1 MLFGQDRAGIELKE
15 NTIMA
20 TRKKTGI
27 QAGEVFDLKKLVD
40 YGEDSVVSRILIK
53 DKAGSVTL
61 FAFDTD
67 QELSEHTSPYNAFIQ
82 VIDGVGEFIIDGKSS
97 QVTEGQ
103 VILLPANI
111 PHAVNAA
118 SPFKMML
125 VMIRK

>member
-1 MLFGQDRAGIELKE
+1 
-15 NTIMA
+15 MA
-20 TRKKTGI
+20 TKKKTGM
-27 QAGEVFDLKKLVD
+27 QAGEAFNLKELVD
-40 YGEDSVVSRILIK
+40 YGKASVVSRILIK
-53 DKAGSVTL
+53 DMAGSVTL

-125 VMIRK
+125 TMIRK

>member
-1 MLFGQDRAGIELKE
+1 MLSGQDKAGIGLKE
-15 NTIMA
+15 KNIMA
-20 TRKKTGI
+20 TRKKTGM
-27 QAGEVFDLKKLVD
+27 QAGEVSNLKELVD
-40 YGEDSVVSRILIK
+40 YGEASVVSRILIK

-61 FAFDTD
+61 FAFDTG

-82 VIDGVGEFIIDGKSS
+82 VIDGVGEFIIDGESS
-97 QVTEGQ
+97 RVREGQ

-111 PHAVNAA
+111 PHAVNAE

>member
-1 MLFGQDRAGIELKE
+1 
-15 NTIMA
+15 MA
-20 TRKKTGI
+20 TEKKKKKTGM

-40 YGEDSVVSRILIK
+40 YGEGSVVSRILIK

-82 VIDGVGEFIIDGKSS
+82 VIDGEGEFIIDGQSS

>member
-1 MLFGQDRAGIELKE
+1 MLFGQDRAGIRLKE
-15 NTIMA
+15 NSKMA
-20 TRKKTGI
+20 TRKKTGM
-27 QAGEVFDLKKLVD
+27 QAGEVSNLKELVD
-40 YGEDSVVSRILIK
+40 YGEASVVSRILIK

-82 VIDGVGEFIIDGKSS
+82 VIDGVGEFIIDGESS
-97 QVTEGQ
+97 QVREGQ